1 MTRELPEV
9 PDKIFHENELHV
21 CPIKP
26 LKRCLVLGSVL
37 GVVYNCEQESLEQAL
52 IYYIKELKYM
62 LFYLLQVDI
71 KKINMADK
79 FVTWIYV
86 ECDSAGIAVGEAVS

>member
-1 MTRELPEV
+1 MSVL
-9 PDKIFHENELHV
+9 
-21 CPIKP
+21 KP
-26 LKRCLVLGSVL
+26 LKRRLVLGSVL
-37 GVVYNCEQESLEQAL
+37 GVVYNCEQEESLEQAL

-62 LFYLLQVDI
+62 LFYLQVDI

-79 FVTWIYV
+79 FMTWIYV